1 MRCLHT
7 HRAWTRFPGFDS
19 VTGTV
24 EATLSDVLIIAHV
37 EGHVSNDL
45 TMVVE
50 QDAIG
55 VIAHTMVSLA
65 METI

>member
-1 MRCLHT
+1 
-7 HRAWTRFPGFDS
+7 